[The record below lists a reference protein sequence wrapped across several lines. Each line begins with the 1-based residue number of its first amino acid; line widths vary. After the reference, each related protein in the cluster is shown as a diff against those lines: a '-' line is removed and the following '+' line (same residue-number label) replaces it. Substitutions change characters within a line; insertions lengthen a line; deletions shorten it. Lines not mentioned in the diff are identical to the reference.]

1 MSWADIKNKY
11 RSGGTSADQ
20 RTEDMA
26 ARRVL
31 RALGLSEKALPG
43 LERLLGLDAQRQAD
57 TTLLERTDAV
67 AQRSGCTALWPL
79 APVRDV
85 KSAQEAEDAVLELAE
100 RQKSYAAK
108 PYVDRPV
115 AVVYRVKG
123 SQDLRAKVWL
133 GGLDLLDPQRI
144 PLPCRLYRSRD
155 LSCIMADCAAEDFYK
170 SLVKGAVKWTSS

>member
-1 MSWADIKNKY
+1 MSWADIKRKY
-11 RSGGTSADQ
+11 EDGGASASQ
-20 RTEDMA
+20 STEDMA
-26 ARRVL
+26 ARRIL

-43 LERLLGLDAQRQAD
+43 LERQLGLDAQRQDD

-67 AQRSGCTALWPL
+67 AQRSGCSALWPL
-79 APVRDV
+79 APIRDV
-85 KSAQEAEDAVLELAE
+85 KSVQEAEDAVLELAE

-115 AVVYRVKG
+115 AIVYRVKG

-133 GGLDLLDPQRI
+133 GGVDLLDLYQI
-144 PLPCRLYRSRD
+144 PLPCRLHRSRD
-155 LSCIMADCAAEDFYK
+155 LSCIMADCDAEIFYN

>member
-1 MSWADIKNKY
+1 MSWADIKRKY
-11 RSGGTSADQ
+11 EDGGASASQ
-20 RTEDMA
+20 STEDMA
-26 ARRVL
+26 ARRIL

-85 KSAQEAEDAVLELAE
+85 KSIQEAEDAVLELAE

-115 AVVYRVKG
+115 AIVYHVKG
-123 SQDLRAKVWL
+123 SEGLRAKVWL
-133 GGLDLLDPQRI
+133 GGVDLLDLHRI

-155 LSCIMADCAAEDFYK
+155 LSCVMADCDAEDFYK

>member
-155 LSCIMADCAAEDFYK
+155 LSCIMADCSAEDFYK